1 VTLGPPLDVF
11 GMPRPGNDLKG
22 IFIFGSIGGFLRLFY
37 LGRIYSIGKE
47 LFCVLAALSRVCKG
61 D

>member
-1 VTLGPPLDVF
+1 
-11 GMPRPGNDLKG
+11 MPRPGNDLKG